1 MVALV
6 NRPTFL
12 SDFGD
17 QEGYSSDT
25 AHDTSNPRL
34 RLQFSHV
41 RPNCQVLEIQELRTD
56 GAQLLNNDDMVT
68 PPLLEGLLE
77 SFGDTIVELDLHSS
91 TTYRFPR
98 RPFRPSDGSKFA
110 DSTTHFDS
118 DHFPKILVSHL
129 GRFQLPNIT
138 HLVAEDEDVIE
149 LVFSL
154 AVALKSTLTMAS
166 KIDLIGNDE
175 EYVPLMFEILQDKLQ
190 GLHMY
195 NPDIFADMFPYTPIE
210 ILVLSGSDTHKSDS
224 TFVLDQFTRLRSLRK
239 LVFYGVDSTFSAPE
253 NYLEACR
260 DHQVPPDLAALDK
273 RRLIS
278 AYSIL
283 AGSAQLQHGQYFELA
298 QRENTRRYDIET
310 QGKKPAE
317 SVGKLRSVC
326 RRWSSLITDR
336 HLYQTLEISC
346 GTRAMEFINHQK
358 ASLAPPFSDVRPK
371 CRVLKIYQ
379 FWTFGAPPDKDW
391 DMVTPA
397 LIEGLIEL
405 FNNTIVELEL
415 EFIDTLSLPDS
426 TIQTIGRIKNLRT
439 LRLRNMRVK
448 AFDSPDSEDED
459 DSDNDPHF
467 FYSLLSAAQELKCLI
482 IARFDT
488 DHLPKISESD
498 LARFQLP
505 SITHLVAEEYS
516 PANLVLSLALALK
529 PTLTML
535 SIFQLIYDHADNY
548 VALLELLQDK
558 LQGLQI
564 MSRRILDTI
573 SNLTFSS
580 LRLLHIDAYKY
591 GRPDYLKLAMFLMP
605 RSKFLF

>member
-1 MVALV
+1 MA
-6 NRPTFL
+6 
-12 SDFGD
+12 DI
-17 QEGYSSDT
+17 
-25 AHDTSNPRL
+25 SNL
-34 RLQFSHV
+34 
-41 RPNCQVLEIQELRTD
+41 PNEVLELI
-56 GAQLLNNDDMVT
+56 
-68 PPLLEGLLE
+68 
-77 SFGDTIVELDLHSS
+77 
-91 TTYRFPR
+91 
-98 RPFRPSDGSKFA
+98 
-110 DSTTHFDS
+110 
-118 DHFPKILVSHL
+118 
-129 GRFQLPNIT
+129 FQ
-138 HLVAEDEDVIE
+138 
-149 LVFSL
+149 
-154 AVALKSTLTMAS
+154 
-166 KIDLIGNDE
+166 
-175 EYVPLMFEILQDKLQ
+175 
-190 GLHMY
+190 
-195 NPDIFADMFPYTPIE
+195 
-210 ILVLSGSDTHKSDS
+210 
-224 TFVLDQFTRLRSLRK
+224 
-239 LVFYGVDSTFSAPE
+239 
-253 NYLEACR
+253 
-260 DHQVPPDLAALDK
+260 
-273 RRLIS
+273 
-278 AYSIL
+278 SIL
-283 AGSAQLQHGQYFELA
+283 S
-298 QRENTRRYDIET
+298 ENTRRYDIET

-591 GRPDYLKLAMFLMP
+591 GRPDYLKLAMFSHAPIEVLVLSSHYKPPRQHPDRPFLLNLFDKFRSLRRLVFYGMDPKYSLPEDCSKLCQDHQVECLYRDNSSLSELME
-605 RSKFLF
+605 L